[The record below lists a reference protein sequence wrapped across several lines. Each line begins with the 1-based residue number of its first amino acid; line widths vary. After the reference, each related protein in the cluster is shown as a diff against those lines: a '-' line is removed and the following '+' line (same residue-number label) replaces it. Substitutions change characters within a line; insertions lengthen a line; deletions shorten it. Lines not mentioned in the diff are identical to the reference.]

1 MSQKTERLEN
11 LRLETQLKRWERRR
25 EMIGLYSEGYRFS
38 DFADQ
43 VAEKYNLNV
52 KALGRDWDRR
62 KHWLPILA
70 KVDDPKLQVSKIVMR
85 MRRIAE
91 AAWQT
96 YRSARKANNQNA
108 MVGAVEK
115 LIRVSQHEVDIM
127 QSLGILS
134 KEPEKID
141 ALITQAGP
149 MPWQEIPEVKAAVE
163 AIRKKMR
170 EEREAEK
177 AVQAS

>member
-1 MSQKTERLEN
+1 MV
-11 LRLETQLKRWERRR
+11 
-25 EMIGLYSEGYRFS
+25 ILYEQGYAFS
-38 DFADQ
+38 DFVSQ
-43 VAEKYNLNV
+43 LSEKYGLKPDTV
-52 KALGRDWDRR
+52 ERDWHRR
-62 KHWLPILA
+62 NKWLPVLA
-70 KVDDPKLQVSKIVMR
+70 QVEDKKFHINKIVMR
-85 MRRIAE
+85 IRAIME
-91 AAWQT
+91 ACWET
-96 YRSARKANNQNA
+96 YRSARTVKNSNA

-163 AIRKKMR
+163 AIQKKMR
-170 EEREAEK
+170 QEREAEK
-177 AVQAS
+177 AVDSS